1 MGSKKQKRL
10 KKQRQR
16 RIILAVACALV
27 ICLAFLVTLPILRGS
42 SDISARNSDIVDDG
56 VIRVYLRS
64 LGSPKALG
72 LTLDGIYTVDGDA
85 GFRFAKGTEVT
96 VAEDNGTLYLSA
108 GGLTIDMG
116 GAFTLKRHAAEDNS
130 DPGGIYIHES
140 EKDNLFK
147 GDLRLSSDG
156 RGISSVLSIQVED
169 YLCGVVAYEMS
180 NSFPLEALK
189 AQAVAARTYALR
201 AKQNA
206 GKSAYDLV
214 DTTQDQVFKGFDP
227 SLTNVIRAVEQTRG
241 VVGMANGKY
250 AQCYYTASNGG
261 QIAATKQVWGG
272 VVSYIQMKDDPYDL
286 ENSLS
291 QQKTAY
297 ISKKLAEDSPLY
309 PLIIDEL
316 RLSLPGAQE
325 VRLDGIAS
333 VKLADPD
340 TEGSLM
346 YRTLEVYVNASVRKL
361 EKVTP
366 TPSPEPTAEPS
377 ETPAPSD
384 TPEPTPTPEEKWV
397 LGEFTPVE
405 EPVKVTF
412 GTYSQ
417 LKELLN
423 LKINSTNYEV
433 FYVEEDEDGFT
444 LISRRFGHGVG
455 MSQRGAQTMAG
466 KHHMDAEEILSF
478 YYPGLEWYRIDWKQM
493 SLLPLSALPDSLGY
507 ARAKPT
513 PRPTQAPLPP
523 LEDGEYYATVT
534 ATTLN
539 VRTAPTTQ
547 SQIAALLYSGEKV
560 IVTGEYEDNW
570 VSFKTVELTGYVKA
584 DYLKK
589 D

>member
-10 KKQRQR
+10 RKQRQR
-16 RIILAVACALV
+16 RIIMCVAGALV
-27 ICLAFLVTLPILRGS
+27 ICLAFLVTLPILKGS
-42 SDISARNSDIVDDG
+42 SDISARDSDIVDDG

-85 GFRFAKGTEVT
+85 GFRFARGTEVT
-96 VAEDNGTLYLSA
+96 VAEDGGTLYLSA

-206 GKSAYDLV
+206 GSSAYDLV
-214 DTTQDQVFKGFDP
+214 DTTQDQVFKGLDD

-241 VVGMANGKY
+241 IVGMANGKY

-297 ISKKLAEDSPLY
+297 IPKAPAEDHPLY
-309 PLIIDEL
+309 PLIMDEL
-316 RLSLPGAQE
+316 KLKLPGAQE
-325 VRLDGIAS
+325 IRIDGIAS
-333 VKLADPD
+333 IALADPD

-346 YRTLEVYVNASVRKL
+346 YKTLEVYVNASTRVL

-366 TPSPEPTAEPS
+366 TPSPEPTEAPS
-377 ETPAPSD
+377 ESPAPSD

-397 LGEFTPVE
+397 LSEFSPAE
-405 EPVKVTF
+405 EPVK
-412 GTYSQ
+412 
-417 LKELLN
+417 
-423 LKINSTNYEV
+423 
-433 FYVEEDEDGFT
+433 
-444 LISRRFGHGVG
+444 
-455 MSQRGAQTMAG
+455 
-466 KHHMDAEEILSF
+466 
-478 YYPGLEWYRIDWKQM
+478 
-493 SLLPLSALPDSLGY
+493 
-507 ARAKPT
+507 
-513 PRPTQAPLPP
+513 
-523 LEDGEYYATVT
+523 
-534 ATTLN
+534 
-539 VRTAPTTQ
+539 
-547 SQIAALLYSGEKV
+547 
-560 IVTGEYEDNW
+560 
-570 VSFKTVELTGYVKA
+570 
-584 DYLKK
+584 
-589 D
+589 

>member
-1 MGSKKQKRL
+1 MGSKKKQKQNKLR
-10 KKQRQR
+10 RR
-16 RIILAVACALV
+16 RIVVFVSCVLV
-27 ICLAFLVTLPILRGS
+27 ILLAFAVTLPILKGS
-42 SDISARNSDIVDDG
+42 SDISARSSDIVDDG
-56 VIRVYLRS
+56 IIRVYLRS

-72 LTLDGIYTVDGDA
+72 LTLDGVYTVDGDA
-85 GFRFAKGTEVT
+85 GFRFARGTEVT
-96 VAEDNGTLYLSA
+96 VAEDSGTLYLSA

-116 GAFTLKRHAAEDNS
+116 GAFTLKRHAPEDNS

-214 DTTQDQVFKGFDP
+214 DTTQDQVYKGFDS
-227 SLTNVIRAVEQTRG
+227 SLTTVIRAVEQTRG
-241 VVGMANGKY
+241 VVGMAGGKY

-261 QIAATKQVWGG
+261 QIASTKQIWGG
-272 VVSYIQMKDDPYDL
+272 TVSYIQMKDDPYDI
-286 ENSLS
+286 ENPYS
-291 QQKTAY
+291 QQKTVS
-297 ISKKLAEDSPLY
+297 IPKQLTDSNPLY
-309 PLIIDEL
+309 PLIMDAL
-316 RLSLPGAQE
+316 KLKLPSAKE
-325 VRLDGIAS
+325 IRLDSVAS
-333 VKLADPD
+333 LKLTDPD

-346 YRTLEVYVNASVRKL
+346 YKTLEVYVNVSTREMEKL
-361 EKVTP
+361 
-366 TPSPEPTAEPS
+366 TPSPEPEVSQSPS
-377 ETPAPSD
+377 PSD
-384 TPEPTPTPEEKWV
+384 SPSPTAAAEKWV
-397 LGEFTPVE
+397 LGEFKPLE
-405 EPVKVTF
+405 APVKVTF

-417 LKELLN
+417 LKELLK
-423 LKINSTNYEV
+423 LKINSSNYEV
-433 FYVEEDEDGFT
+433 FAVEEDEDAFT

-466 KHHMDAEEILSF
+466 KHHKEAEEILSF
-478 YYPGLEWYRIDWKQM
+478 YYPGLEWYKIDWKQS
-493 SLLPLSALPDSLGY
+493 SLVPLSALPDSLGY

-560 IVTGEYEDNW
+560 IVTGQFEDNW
-570 VSFKTVELTGYVKA
+570 VSFRTVELTGYVKA

>member
-10 KKQRQR
+10 KKQRQK
-16 RIILAVACALV
+16 RIIIGVACALV

-42 SDISARNSDIVDDG
+42 SDISARDSDIVDDG
-56 VIRVYLRS
+56 MIRVYLRS

-96 VAEDNGTLYLSA
+96 VAEDSGTLYLSA

-214 DTTQDQVFKGFDP
+214 DTTQDQVYKGLDS

-241 VVGMANGKY
+241 IVGMANGKY

-261 QIAATKQVWGG
+261 QVAATKQVWGG

-291 QQKTAY
+291 QQKTAF
-297 ISKKLAEDSPLY
+297 ISRKPAEDSPLY
-309 PLIIDEL
+309 PLIMDEL
-316 RLSLPGAQE
+316 KLSLPGAQE
-325 VRLDGIAS
+325 VRLDEIAS

-346 YRTLEVYVNASVRKL
+346 YKTLEVYVNASVRKL

-366 TPSPEPTAEPS
+366 APTPEPSDEPSATPAPSGTAEPS
-377 ETPAPSD
+377 
-384 TPEPTPTPEEKWV
+384 PTPEEKWV

-405 EPVKVTF
+405 EPVKITF

-466 KHHMDAEEILSF
+466 KHHMDAEAILSF

-547 SQIAALLYSGEKV
+547 SQIAALLYSGERV
-560 IVTGEYEDNW
+560 IVTGQYEDNW